1 MTKRQRVL
9 FLGSSLWAFSEGLFG
24 PLFAVFTEQIGGN
37 LLDVSWAWTIYLV
50 VTGSLIILIG
60 KVSDKKWFSKSYA
73 MYAGYAINALCTF
86 AYLLIRTPT
95 QLFLVG
101 ALSGL
106 ANALIEPN
114 WNSLFTRY
122 EDKKQSGSAWG
133 WVGGQ
138 AQILSGLA
146 VLIGGLI
153 VQYFS
158 FSALFI
164 TMGIVQVISLYVQID
179 VLQFQVRKSTKKLLS
194 KRVSLRV
201 RVRYGKIRRR
211 TRKTRRIAWGLA

>member
-9 FLGSSLWAFSEGLFG
+9 FLGSSLCAFSEGLFG
-24 PLFAVFTEQIGGN
+24 PLFAVFTEHIGGN
-37 LLDVSWAWTIYLV
+37 ILDVSWAWTIYLV

-60 KVSDKKWFSKSYA
+60 KISDKKWFNKSYA
-73 MYAGYAINALCTF
+73 MYAGYVINALCTF

-95 QLFLVG
+95 QLFLIG
-101 ALSGL
+101 ALNGL

-114 WNSLFTRY
+114 WNSLFSRY

-138 AQILSGLA
+138 AQILSGIA
-146 VLIGGLI
+146 VLLGGLI
-153 VQYFS
+153 VKYFS
-158 FSALFI
+158 FSTLFI
-164 TMGIVQVISLYVQID
+164 AMGVIQIISLYVQID
-179 VLQFQVRKSTKKLLS
+179 VLHFNVRKNARKLLS
-194 KRVSLRV
+194 KKMSLRV

-211 TRKTRRIAWGLA
+211 KTRRIAWGLA